1 MASADQIKALLQAH
15 ADGDDDRFYS
25 VAMQM
30 AAREARMGHGKLAQ
44 DMRDIIDA
52 AKSARDLTGS
62 GKVSIGQSEL
72 FDMVQSSY
80 PKNRF
85 GDLILDDALTEQI
98 KRVVREH
105 RSVSR
110 ILEHGLSP
118 RRKLLFIGPPGTGKT
133 LTASVLAGEL
143 GLPLLEFRLDW
154 LLTRYMGEAVHK
166 LGQIWD
172 ATVRTRGVYFFDKL
186 EVICS
191 SKVSG
196 YEAAERRQVF
206 NSFVVMVEQNNSRSI
221 IVAAARHVDDIDGA
235 LFSKFD
241 DVMDYTF
248 PNESQIAE
256 LLELRL
262 RSVAVAGTA
271 WEKLAELAMGLNFAE
286 VSGVANEVL
295 KAALISGLDEV
306 GESDIDL
313 VLRDRKGIS
322 ERMSTHPE

>member
-25 VAMQM
+25 VAMQV
-30 AAREARMGHGKLAQ
+30 AAHEARMGHGKLAR
-44 DMRDIIDA
+44 DLRDIIDA
-52 AKSARDLTGS
+52 AKSTRDFTSLDQ
-62 GKVSIGQSEL
+62 VAIGQNEL
-72 FDMVQSSY
+72 FDIVQSSY

-85 GDLILDDALTEQI
+85 GDLILDDALMEQI

-118 RRKLLFIGPPGTGKT
+118 RRKLLLVGPPGTGKT

-143 GLPLLEFRLDW
+143 GLPLLEIRLDW
-154 LLTRYMGEAVHK
+154 LLTRFIGETVPK
-166 LGQIWD
+166 LSQIWE
-172 ATVRTRGVYFFDKL
+172 ATIRTRGVYFFDKL

-191 SKVSG
+191 HKISG
-196 YEAAERRQVF
+196 CEAAERRQIF
-206 NSFVVMVEQNNSRSI
+206 NSFVVMAERNDSRSI
-221 IVAAARHVDDIDGA
+221 IVAATKHVDDLDIA

-241 DVMDYTF
+241 DVLEYKP

-262 RSVAVAGTA
+262 HGVAAAGVA
-271 WEKLAELAMGLNFAE
+271 WQKLAELAVGMNLAE

-295 KAALISGLDEV
+295 KVALISGVDKAS
-306 GESDIDL
+306 ESDIDL
-313 VLRDRKGIS
+313 VLRERKRIS
-322 ERMSTHPE
+322 ERKSTHSD